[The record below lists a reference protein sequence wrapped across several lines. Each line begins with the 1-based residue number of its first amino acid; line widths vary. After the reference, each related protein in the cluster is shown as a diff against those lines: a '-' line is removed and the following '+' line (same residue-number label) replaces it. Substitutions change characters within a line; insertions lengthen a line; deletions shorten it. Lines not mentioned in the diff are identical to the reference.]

1 MDIRRIAASKVILP
15 DGKEYANH
23 VVELLGSRLVNHYPL
38 QGEIA
43 MTEWLGGTIRFEE
56 AGVFHITHLSD
67 GTQRRRLLS
76 PQPH

>member
-43 MTEWLGGTIRFEE
+43 MTEWLGGTIRFEDE
-56 AGVFHITHLSD
+56 GIVHIMNLSD